1 MKAKIIKIIA
11 VICYYSGLVKLF
23 YRLNRHSK
31 RIVTFHNVIPA
42 NLLPKGKKIGLVDT
56 EDEFEN
62 KIIELSRYFSFSN
75 DLRDAKSITITFDDG
90 YKNQFEIAGR
100 ILEHLGNINATVFVS
115 GAVLNCNSENA
126 LTVDLLMH
134 WIELAP
140 EGEYYILCNSN
151 IKYKFNLTDQN
162 RQEIWQSIIWPNFS
176 LDTKNKGRSILDTLD
191 SQYPISK
198 ILGNCDQRYLRLR
211 LSGVSSKECENYLNT
226 GWTIGWHTI
235 NHFPLSRL
243 SDEEKS
249 KEICDSPAFMKPV
262 VFSYPYGELASVD
275 KTTIDVVKEAGYP
288 CAVSNLPDPGN
299 SIGVFFMP
307 RYTLDYDKF
316 LLHFELSGIKYFLTN
331 FRRLPVVKL

>member
-140 EGEYYILCNSN
+140 EGEYYILDFLKADPLLKSDGYNHTSQLRPQYSWPASQPSLAIPPPLN
-151 IKYKFNLTDQN
+151 IN
-162 RQEIWQSIIWPNFS
+162 
-176 LDTKNKGRSILDTLD
+176 
-191 SQYPISK
+191 
-198 ILGNCDQRYLRLR
+198 
-211 LSGVSSKECENYLNT
+211 
-226 GWTIGWHTI
+226 
-235 NHFPLSRL
+235 
-243 SDEEKS
+243 
-249 KEICDSPAFMKPV
+249 
-262 VFSYPYGELASVD
+262 EL
-275 KTTIDVVKEAGYP
+275 
-288 CAVSNLPDPGN
+288 
-299 SIGVFFMP
+299 
-307 RYTLDYDKF
+307 
-316 LLHFELSGIKYFLTN
+316 
-331 FRRLPVVKL
+331 